1 MNEIGAACEI
11 DSRRT
16 GLRCFRGHLAER
28 FGVGGEEHR
37 SDLSEILRAEWESER
52 DERDWCGLRD

>member
-28 FGVGGEEHR
+28 SKALV
-37 SDLSEILRAEWESER
+37 R
-52 DERDWCGLRD
+52 D